1 LTEDQFIPTNGARFL
16 IIVFI
21 FYSCEVRMIQIDCI
35 SKQYKTPQGIV
46 QALDGVSFT
55 VLAGEI
61 FAIIGM
67 SGAGKSTLLKILTGL
82 ETVDKGNVHLVGEDV
97 ATLDESAWR
106 RLRRRIGVVFQGY
119 NLLMQRTVRQNIA
132 FPLEIAGWENKAIEE
147 RVDELL
153 LKVGL
158 IDKKHQF
165 PKTLSGGQLQR
176 VAIARALAARPE
188 VLLLDEPTSAL
199 DSLTTDE
206 IIELIRKLN
215 REEALTVIV
224 ISHDIGVVRRLSDR
238 VLVLDR
244 GSVAE
249 IESTSS
255 VYEHPKALVTKRLLG
270 RG

>member
-1 LTEDQFIPTNGARFL
+1 
-16 IIVFI
+16 
-21 FYSCEVRMIQIDCI
+21 MICI
-35 SKQYKTPQGIV
+35 EHIAKQYSTPQGIV
-46 QALDGVSFT
+46 QALDDVSFT
-55 VLAGEI
+55 VSEGEI

-82 ETVDKGNVHLVGEDV
+82 ETVDQGTVRLVGEDV
-97 ATLDESAWR
+97 ATFDDIAWR

-119 NLLMQRTVRQNIA
+119 NLLMQRNVRQNIA
-132 FPLEIAGWENKAIEE
+132 FPLEIAGWENAKIEQ

-158 IDKKHQF
+158 TEKKHQY

-206 IIELIRKLN
+206 IIDLIRKLN

-244 GSVAE
+244 GHVAE
-249 IESTSS
+249 IGFTDSI
-255 VYEHPKALVTKRLLG
+255 YEHPKALVTKRLLG